1 MELVWLIPVAG
12 LSAVF
17 YAAWL
22 AWDVL
27 RRDPGTPEMQ
37 DVASMIFEGAM
48 AFLRRQYGTIAI
60 LAVVTAV
67 VIFFIVG
74 GVSEGVKEIISDKGE
89 VRYGEK
95 VVSRWE
101 EGLLTSIAFIVG
113 AAASALAGYIGMY
126 ISVRSNS
133 RTASAAWAS
142 PASSSSTASCWA
154 IRTRSPPS
162 SSSALAS
169 GPASWRCSRSSA
181 AASTRRLP
189 TSAPTSS
196 ARSKRDTGK

>member
-1 MELVWLIPVAG
+1 MELLWLVPAAG
-12 LSAVF
+12 FAAVL
-17 YAAWL
+17 YALWL

-48 AFLRRQYGTIAI
+48 AFLRRQYGTIAM
-60 LAVVTAV
+60 LALVTAV

-74 GVSEGVKEIISDKGE
+74 GVSEGVKEIINDGGDIK
-89 VRYGEK
+89 YGSR

-101 EGLLTSIAFIVG
+101 EGLLTAIAFLVG

-133 RTASAAWAS
+133 RTASAA
-142 PASSSSTASCWA
+142 P
-154 IRTRSPPS
+154 RSLS
-162 SSSALAS
+162 QALPVGIGGRA
-169 GPASWRCSRSSA
+169 W
-181 AASTRRLP
+181 
-189 TSAPTSS
+189 
-196 ARSKRDTGK
+196 